1 MAPPNAGGAAV
12 ATVAPP
18 SAGGGKLVDKNCI
31 PWSLLGLFHVEV
43 EAVPAV
49 LAGWLAEVAAEL
61 AEAAEAAEAE
71 RWPMVITLA

>member
-1 MAPPNAGGAAV
+1 MAIVAAAAAV
-12 ATVAPP
+12 TVAPP

-49 LAGWLAEVAAEL
+49 LAAW
-61 AEAAEAAEAE
+61 AEAAALAAAV
-71 RWPMVITLA
+71 RWPIVMTLA

>member
-1 MAPPNAGGAAV
+1 MAIVSAAAV
-12 ATVAPP
+12 TTVAPP

-49 LAGWLAEVAAEL
+49 LAGWAEAAEL
-61 AEAAEAAEAE
+61 AAE

>member
-1 MAPPNAGGAAV
+1 MAIVAAAAAV

-18 SAGGGKLVDKNCI
+18 SAGSGKLVHKNCI

-49 LAGWLAEVAAEL
+49 LAAWPAEAAEAEL
-61 AEAAEAAEAE
+61 AEAAAE
-71 RWPMVITLA
+71 RWPIVMTLA

>member
-1 MAPPNAGGAAV
+1 MAIVAAAAAV

-18 SAGGGKLVDKNCI
+18 NAGSGKLVDKNCI

-49 LAGWLAEVAAEL
+49 LAAWAAEAVAAKL
-61 AEAAEAAEAE
+61 AEAAE
-71 RWPMVITLA
+71 RWPIVMTLA